1 MLTIIQLGYFNVQ
14 SNLDTATDFW
24 GVRVVRID
32 IKNVRLP
39 KSLQTAMSAE
49 ASATREARAKYIQ
62 AEGEKGASKKL
73 AEAADIMGSEGLS
86 LQLRMLQTL
95 SGISVKNNN
104 TYVVPFPIEMFD
116 YERYE

>member
-1 MLTIIQLGYFNVQ
+1 
-14 SNLDTATDFW
+14 
-24 GVRVVRID
+24 
-32 IKNVRLP
+32 
-39 KSLQTAMSAE
+39 MSAE

-73 AEAADIMGSEGLS
+73 AEAADVMDSEGLS
-86 LQLRMLQTL
+86 LQLRLLQTL
-95 SGISVKNNN
+95 SSISVKNNN